1 MERDRG
7 GEHVLLH
14 APLADLS
21 VALQHYADCKE
32 IRPLHASARI
42 EPASRVPANHSS
54 ASCSAGVRRGDG
66 CRKSTRHATQAEA
79 RAIAGP
85 PAWDPGGL
93 GGGRARTD
101 ARGGATRRPRDRS
114 PLAGFPVRRVPKCSV
129 HLNVSQKSPL
139 KTSAVSA
146 VWGRHRI
153 AAAAVTWAALPW
165 PRRPPG
171 PQRSRA
177 QGRATSSGR
186 AAPRYWQAAQALRR
200 RPAGARAR
208 AGRADALR
216 S

>member
-1 MERDRG
+1 MRT
-7 GEHVLLH
+7 
-14 APLADLS
+14 
-21 VALQHYADCKE
+21 
-32 IRPLHASARI
+32 LHASARS
-42 EPASRVPANHSS
+42 EPASRAPANHSS

-66 CRKSTRHATQAEA
+66 CKKCTRHATQAEA

-93 GGGRARTD
+93 GGSRARTD
-101 ARGGATRRPRDRS
+101 ARGGATRRPRARS
-114 PLAGFPVRRVPKCSV
+114 PLAGFPVRRAPKCGV
-129 HLNVSQKSPL
+129 HLNMSQTFPL

-146 VWGRHRI
+146 VGDRRRV

-186 AAPRYWQAAQALRR
+186 AAPRPWQAAKALRR

-208 AGRADALR
+208 AGRDGGR
-216 S
+216 QHY